1 MKKYD
6 IFVSYSRKDYWDEE
20 HNVVPGNI
28 VSQVVAVLEA
38 YKQHY
43 DFEYFFDTEEIRS
56 SQEYLLRISDAIY
69 ESKAMLF
76 LASENSYK
84 SRFCTK
90 EILYADRNEVKTH
103 VYCIDSPPPT
113 PPRKIELLLIDQQFF
128 EISLCPIERMVQ
140 QVLEDVLG
148 EEIKPLSELC
158 ANIPTNVKTYK
169 VGDYYDDGV
178 KQGVVFEVWDDG
190 RHGKIVSLDHKNLD
204 WCTLAQYNGREVVYA
219 NSEDDG
225 RVNTN
230 RVIAR
235 GYAGEFPAFI
245 WCRNKGEGWYL
256 PAIKELQTL
265 LLDDA
270 VHDAVN
276 ETLYQEGAIPLFN
289 KGEMGG
295 WYWSSSECDEICAW
309 GIFMYGGNTLNFNK
323 YSRFY
328 VRAVSTF

>member
-28 VSQVVAVLEA
+28 VSQVVAVLEV

-69 ESKAMLF
+69 YSKAMLF

-84 SRFCTK
+84 SKFCTK

-190 RHGKIVSLDHKNLD
+190 RHGKIVSRDQARLRWSAIGL
-204 WCTLAQYNGREVVYA
+204 GRI
-219 NSEDDG
+219 EDAVGAISRYDG
-225 RVNTN
+225 RGNTN

-235 GYAGEFPAFI
+235 DDAEEYPAFI

-256 PAIKELQTL
+256 PAIKELETL

-276 ETLYQEGAIPLFN
+276 ETLCQERAIPLFN
-289 KGEMGG
+289 KGEWR
-295 WYWSSSECDEICAW
+295 WYWSSSEYDEFCAW
-309 GIFMYGGNTLNFNK
+309 YVRVSDGYTNDAGKHGH
-323 YSRFY
+323 FY